1 MGCVTPNA
9 LRCRC
14 NGRRPQFR
22 DHPQNVCK
30 EIFGNGDFG
39 HLKRDMPAMAD
50 DLRADLDE
58 LLFQARQRPLLD
70 RLRRRQRAQKVA
82 EIVSE
87 RMELKTNR
95 VGSERE
101 RAMDRLGASRS
112 HTDRRRKEACQRA
125 WTAHIH

>member
-39 HLKRDMPAMAD
+39 HLKRDIAAMAD
-50 DLRADLDE
+50 DLRADLDQ
-58 LLFQARQRPLLD
+58 LFLQARQRPLLD
-70 RLRRRQRAQKVA
+70 RLRRRQRAQKIA
-82 EIVSE
+82 EIVGQ
-87 RMELKTNR
+87 RMKL
-95 VGSERE
+95 
-101 RAMDRLGASRS
+101 
-112 HTDRRRKEACQRA
+112 
-125 WTAHIH
+125 